1 MNRET
6 IEKIFNFL
14 NTKEGKEI
22 PKKWLDSIEKLK
34 LIHELEN
41 HPDGVQYKHHSN
53 LNLISSNITKLP
65 NDLYVGGDFYLS
77 KCKQLIKLPDD
88 LYVVNNLTLSYT
100 NISEIPNNLYVG
112 THLFIYDTPLAENY
126 TVDEIRKMIT
136 SKGGT
141 IKGIIMR

>member
-1 MNRET
+1 MKTET

-14 NTKEGKEI
+14 KEKEGKEI
-22 PKKWLDSIEKLK
+22 PKKWFDSIKLLK
-34 LIHELEN
+34 LVQELEN

-53 LNLISSNITKLP
+53 LNLIRSNITKLP

-136 SKGGT
+136 SKGGR
-141 IKGIIMR
+141 INGIILR